1 MAKFRLE
8 ILSPAWKE
16 LDEIASYYFLVVGS
30 VSARKITD
38 KVLDALSRLEDFP
51 LSCPYAPD
59 AELRD
64 AYYRMLLC
72 GQYVCIYR
80 LIGEVVYVYHIANGA
95 TQYSKLFK

>member
-16 LDEIASYYFLVVGS
+16 LDEIASYHFLVVGPA
-30 VSARKITD
+30 SARRVTD
-38 KVLDALSRLEDFP
+38 KILDALSRLQEFP

-64 AYYRMLLC
+64 ADYRMLVC
-72 GQYVCIYR
+72 DKYVCIYR
-80 LIGEVVYVYHIANGA
+80 LIGEVVYVYHIVNGA
-95 TQYSKLFK
+95 SEYSKLFK

>member
-16 LDEIASYYFLVVGS
+16 LDEIASYHFFVVGS
-30 VSARKITD
+30 ASARKITD
-38 KVLDALSRLEDFP
+38 KILDALSRLEDFP

-64 AYYRMLLC
+64 ADYRMLVC

-80 LIGEVVYVYHIANGA
+80 LIGDVVYVYHIANGA
-95 TQYSKLFK
+95 SQYSKLFK